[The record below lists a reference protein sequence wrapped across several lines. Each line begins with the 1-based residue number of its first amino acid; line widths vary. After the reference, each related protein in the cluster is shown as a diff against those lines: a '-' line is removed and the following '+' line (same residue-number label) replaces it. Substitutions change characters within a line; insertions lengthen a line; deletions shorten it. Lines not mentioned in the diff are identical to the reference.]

1 MTVFRCRICNHP
13 FLAAVPPSRCPACGA
28 GEEWVRAAADF
39 RPSATL
45 DLPGMLR
52 ENLQQLQAL
61 LVDNGR
67 FYRAA
72 AKVADD
78 ELGRALLQALTAVA
92 AEQAGVVATLLGQ
105 DLPATAGETGDCS
118 PAHRENLGEARQRV
132 EEVLELGQKVLEKD
146 PEDRVREVVA
156 ALVGAGRDH
165 LDLLAG

>member
-1 MTVFRCRICNHP
+1 MTVFRCRICNRP
-13 FLAAVPPSRCPACGA
+13 LLAAVPPSRCPACGA
-28 GEEWVRAAADF
+28 GEEWVPAAADF
-39 RPSATL
+39 QPSATL

-61 LVDNGR
+61 LVDNGC

-78 ELGRALLQALTAVA
+78 EVGRALLQALTAVA

-105 DLPATAGETGDCS
+105 DLPARAGETGDCS

-132 EEVLELGQKVLEKD
+132 EEVLALGRKVLEKA
-146 PEDRVREVVA
+146 PEGRVQEVVA